1 MSITTLKAATS
12 RPARDWT
19 AVARELGPHFAERA
33 AAADEG
39 DLFVSENYA
48 ALKAS
53 GLIAAAVPAE
63 LGGGGADCAEMSA
76 MLREL
81 ARHCSSTA
89 LAFAMH
95 THQVVV
101 AAWRWRHAQAPVDAL
116 LKRVAAERIVLL
128 SSGGSDWLH
137 SSGTAT
143 RVEGGYRVNARKV
156 FASGAPA
163 GDLLLT
169 SAVYEDPQ
177 SGPTVLHFGVP
188 MKTAGVAVD
197 NNWRALGMRGT
208 GSNDIVLTDFFVADS
223 AVSGK
228 RPRGKWHP
236 LFHIISMLAI
246 PLIYSV
252 YVGIAEAAR
261 DLALQQAAKRRTD
274 GHLLHLVGGMEN
286 EVVAARLGLA
296 EMIAAGADNKPG
308 PETTNR
314 VFVGRALV
322 ARAAIATV
330 ELAMEAAGGAAFYR
344 ERGLE
349 RLFRDMQAARYHPLQ
364 DGLQREYA
372 GRAALGL
379 DQDAAA

>member
-1 MSITTLKAATS
+1 MERRPSGLEAPYNCQLGGLNMSITTLKAATS
-12 RPARDWT
+12 RPARDWS
-19 AVARELGPHFAERA
+19 AAAPELGPDFAERA

-63 LGGGGADCAEMSA
+63 LGGGGADCAEMST

-128 SSGGSDWLH
+128 SRGGSEWLH

-188 MKTAGVAVD
+188 MK
-197 NNWRALGMRGT
+197 
-208 GSNDIVLTDFFVADS
+208 
-223 AVSGK
+223 
-228 RPRGKWHP
+228 
-236 LFHIISMLAI
+236 
-246 PLIYSV
+246 
-252 YVGIAEAAR
+252 
-261 DLALQQAAKRRTD
+261 
-274 GHLLHLVGGMEN
+274 
-286 EVVAARLGLA
+286 
-296 EMIAAGADNKPG
+296 AAGAAGESNL
-308 PETTNR
+308 
-314 VFVGRALV
+314 RA
-322 ARAAIATV
+322 T
-330 ELAMEAAGGAAFYR
+330 G
-344 ERGLE
+344 
-349 RLFRDMQAARYHPLQ
+349 
-364 DGLQREYA
+364 
-372 GRAALGL
+372 
-379 DQDAAA
+379 